1 MALRSLA
8 DLERLLQGQVPPV
21 ILVHSDA
28 PLLREEACTQV
39 RQALLADPDVE
50 RHAFRAD
57 EQADY
62 TAIRQEVNA
71 PSLFAPRRLVEI
83 HYGGDAPKGD
93 GGKWLQEYAADPA
106 PDVWL
111 LLSTGYQS
119 KSAQKKKWFQSVE
132 AAGATLALFP
142 PRAHELPRWLEQR
155 LGQHGLR
162 PSRDALALLAERV
175 EGNLEAAA
183 GEVEKLVLYAG
194 EGAGDLDVATVL
206 AAVGDQA
213 RFSVFDLAEAAL
225 AQDARRV
232 TRAVAALRAE
242 GAELPPLVGALAR
255 EVRNLIT
262 LADAHRRNQDLEG
275 LSRKLGLF
283 PPRKQAA
290 QKLAR
295 QLPEGTAEIAL
306 QGLACV
312 DRQSKGAEAGDP
324 WATLEGVV
332 LTLAGAAPATAG
344 PANQA
349 PQATV

>member
-1 MALRSLA
+1 MRLRSLE
-8 DLERLLQGQVPPV
+8 DLDRALGGDVPPV

-28 PLLREEACTQV
+28 PLLREEACQQV
-39 RQALLADPDVE
+39 RRALLADPAVE

-57 EQADY
+57 EQVDY

-119 KSAQKKKWFQSVE
+119 KSAQKKKWFQAVE
-132 AAGATLALFP
+132 GVGATLALFP

-155 LGQHGLR
+155 LGRHGLR
-162 PSRDALALLAERV
+162 PSQDALALLAERV

-194 EGAGDLDVATVL
+194 EGAGELDVATVL

-225 AQDARRV
+225 AQDPRRTV
-232 TRAVAALRAE
+232 RAVEALRAE

-255 EVRNLIT
+255 EVRNLIA
-262 LADAHRRNQDLEG
+262 LRGAHQRGADLEA

-290 QKLAR
+290 QRLAR
-295 QLPEGTAEIAL
+295 QLPEGAAEAVL
-306 QGLACV
+306 QGLARV
-312 DRQSKGAEAGDP
+312 DRQSKGVENGDP
-324 WATLEGVV
+324 WAALEGVV
-332 LTLAGAAPATAG
+332 LQLAGAAPRTGGA
-344 PANQA
+344 ANGHQTI
-349 PQATV
+349 TV